1 MHKNEKL
8 NGLLLE
14 QVKRLSA
21 QELATLSENVKA
33 QIERRYKIL
42 MLNTVKEEAAS
53 YHSSQKNNLLTTLS
67 ITLPSTLNI
76 SDFDLAMIVTSRLFE
91 QGKLSS
97 EQAAE
102 ILGISQRSFLEK
114 AGEYDV
120 SIFGYTSDELLD
132 DLKNV

>member
-1 MHKNEKL
+1 MDKNENL

-14 QVKRLSA
+14 QVMRLSE
-21 QELATLSENVKA
+21 QELATLSESVKA
-33 QIERRYKIL
+33 QIESRYEISA
-42 MLNTVKEEAAS
+42 LNTVMEKAAS
-53 YHSSQKNNLLTTLS
+53 YHILQENNILTTLS
-67 ITLPSTLNI
+67 ITLPSMLNI

-114 AGEYDV
+114 IGDYDV
-120 SIFGYTSDELLD
+120 SIFGYSSDELLD